1 MWRRLKKSTSPEHLR
16 KIIWRNLHMSVWL
29 WTSHRVSTCCDS
41 NSSAMQSNNHC
52 ASAKAYIL
60 AGTCLDQWQ
69 TAASAIWRKKHE
81 ANNKLN
87 TKKHVECMKADCHA
101 WKKEHNLILFFLLI
115 QFLSKTSRLWLWQR
129 SELDRFFFVL
139 FLFGFVL
146 LNIKQCQYVY
156 AIVDGNM
163 KARREHFLCLARVNR
178 IRDDHF
184 HGVKQ
189 ILVNVRRRR
198 TE

>member
-1 MWRRLKKSTSPEHLR
+1 MHEGGLQRMKERTQFNPIFS
-16 KIIWRNLHMSVWL
+16 
-29 WTSHRVSTCCDS
+29 SHTISFKDIE
-41 NSSAMQSNNHC
+41 A
-52 ASAKAYIL
+52 L
-60 AGTCLDQWQ
+60 ALAEVRIGP
-69 TAASAIWRKKHE
+69 
-81 ANNKLN
+81 
-87 TKKHVECMKADCHA
+87 V
-101 WKKEHNLILFFLLI
+101 
-115 QFLSKTSRLWLWQR
+115 
-129 SELDRFFFVL
+129 FFVL

-184 HGVKQ
+184 QPLVKQ